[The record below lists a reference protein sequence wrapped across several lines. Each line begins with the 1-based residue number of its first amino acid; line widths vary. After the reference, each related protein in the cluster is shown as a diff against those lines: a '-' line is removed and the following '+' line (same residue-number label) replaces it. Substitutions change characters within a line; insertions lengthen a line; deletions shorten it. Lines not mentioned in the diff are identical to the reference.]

1 MPDRLIRIET
11 VLKQMR
17 PMIQGHGGDITLIKY
32 EDQNVY
38 VKFQG
43 ACISCPISAMTLKF
57 GIEEALK
64 AELPEIKEVIAVE

>member
-1 MPDRLIRIET
+1 MVAIL
-11 VLKQMR
+11 
-17 PMIQGHGGDITLIKY
+17 TLIKY